1 VGGGDVG
8 GAEERVDR
16 EIDSHS
22 LILEQLQ
29 FIYTASRRKISGF
42 LRLAKRA
49 STTEFL
55 ELSTLLLTLPAK
67 RLLLFSYIAK
77 QY

>member
-1 VGGGDVG
+1 MGGGDVG

-29 FIYTASRRKISGF
+29 FISTASRR
-42 LRLAKRA
+42 
-49 STTEFL
+49 
-55 ELSTLLLTLPAK
+55 
-67 RLLLFSYIAK
+67 
-77 QY
+77 